1 MRKSKNENENK
12 NENERKRKRKWKQNE
27 KKDETYLS
35 NRIANRI
42 SRSIRSK
49 EDEPKNEKT
58 KELGTVSQNENE
70 KEKKRKK
77 KYLSPFWSEKMSLK
91 RRRKNQEWLVVG
103 TKMKKKKK
111 STF

>member
-1 MRKSKNENENK
+1 MIKTKTKGRGKGK
-12 NENERKRKRKWKQNE
+12 

-35 NRIANRI
+35 SHIANRI

-70 KEKKRKK
+70 NEKK
-77 KYLSPFWSEKMSLK
+77 
-91 RRRKNQEWLVVG
+91 
-103 TKMKKKKK
+103 
-111 STF
+111 

>member
-12 NENERKRKRKWKQNE
+12 NENERKRKRKRKMKTKIK

-35 NRIANRI
+35 SRIANRI

-58 KELGTVSQNENE
+58 KELGAVSQNENE
-70 KEKKRKK
+70 KEKKKKK
-77 KYLSPFWSEKMSLK
+77 KYLSSCIANKIPILK
-91 RRRKNQEWLVVG
+91 
-103 TKMKKKKK
+103 
-111 STF
+111 